1 MLAHVGVPSST
12 TCMGLSGAGFTC
24 PWPSTVQRDSLC
36 REVHSQVVAALTLEE
51 PYLYGLAVTRGEACG
66 THAEALTHM
75 HTHPHTPTR
84 YTHLHPHPHP
94 PTQQSS
100 SAAAGSEEY
109 FLELQKKLSKY
120 APKAWS
126 KMEAPPPGARAP
138 HEQPPEF
145 IVKFRVQYY
154 LDRDMFKKWVGQVVG
169 TMQGTL

>member
-1 MLAHVGVPSST
+1 MQKHSH
-12 TCMGLSGAGFTC
+12 TCT
-24 PWPSTVQRDSLC
+24 
-36 REVHSQVVAALTLEE
+36 
-51 PYLYGLAVTRGEACG
+51 
-66 THAEALTHM
+66 
-75 HTHPHTPTR
+75 HTHTTTR
-84 YTHLHPHPHP
+84 YTHHPTPTPH
-94 PTQQSS
+94 SS

-126 KMEAPPPGARAP
+126 KMEAPPPGAHAP

-169 TMQGTL
+169 TRVHCRLVGCLAELH

>member
-1 MLAHVGVPSST
+1 MQKQSH
-12 TCMGLSGAGFTC
+12 TC
-24 PWPSTVQRDSLC
+24 
-36 REVHSQVVAALTLEE
+36 
-51 PYLYGLAVTRGEACG
+51 
-66 THAEALTHM
+66 
-75 HTHPHTPTR
+75 TPT
-84 YTHLHPHPHP
+84 HNHQIHP
-94 PTQQSS
+94 PTPPTPTPHTQHSS

-169 TMQGTL
+169 TRVHCRLVGCLAEVH

>member
-1 MLAHVGVPSST
+1 MGGTCRST
-12 TCMGLSGAGFTC
+12 
-24 PWPSTVQRDSLC
+24 
-36 REVHSQVVAALTLEE
+36 H
-51 PYLYGLAVTRGEACG
+51 
-66 THAEALTHM
+66 THA
-75 HTHPHTPTR
+75 
-84 YTHLHPHPHP
+84 HP
-94 PTQQSS
+94 PTFNHQIHPPTAPLHLQPPPHTQHS

-154 LDRDMFKKWVGQVVG
+154 LNRDMFKKWVGPGVG
-169 TMQGTL
+169 TRVHCRLVGWLVELH

>member
-1 MLAHVGVPSST
+1 
-12 TCMGLSGAGFTC
+12 MGLSGASFTC

-51 PYLYGLAVTRGEACG
+51 PYLYGLAVTRGEAWG

-75 HTHPHTPTR
+75 HNHTHTPDTPT
-84 YTHLHPHPHP
+84 YTP
-94 PTQQSS
+94 P
-100 SAAAGSEEY
+100 
-109 FLELQKKLSKY
+109 
-120 APKAWS
+120 P
-126 KMEAPPPGARAP
+126 PPPGARAP

-154 LDRDMFKKWVGQVVG
+154 LDRDMFKKWVGQGVG